1 MARSNAANAGQD
13 WGKGGRLQG
22 AHSNTVGRLRF
33 SQAKSQSP
41 AALARESASWF
52 VKKTPFERQRVSGIK
67 NYIKK
72 TFHHQLQFVIAS
84 PTACAAVMVAT
95 RLRSQSSLACRV
107 TRASWH
113 RRIATS
119 SCTPSILF
127 MLLIP
132 LQRGLAVQHVHGA
145 WGMGHAKMANAK
157 QTGSKSEMSCFS
169 LDLLSICP
177 IVKY

>member
-113 RRIATS
+113 RRITMS

-127 MLLIP
+127 MLP
-132 LQRGLAVQHVHGA
+132 LQRGQAVQHVHGA
-145 WGMGHAKMANAK
+145 SQNGKCKTNK
-157 QTGSKSEMSCFS
+157 VKSLNE
-169 LDLLSICP
+169 LLFC
-177 IVKY
+177 